1 MSSARRYQEDIRRI
15 VGVTEDGLRLD
26 PAEQRMRIP
35 GQRGIYQ
42 IGSGETKSG
51 SAPGE
56 DEDGNPVDP
65 VMPDEND
72 DNQNS
77 DGSGTGGTGTDA
89 PGTDGGDF
97 EIDPSNPPPN
107 TNIDDATFGGGWG
120 SGGLSSFT
128 DCESGTCIQ
137 IVDRGGYVPP
147 QGWADENNVDVG
159 DDGGWHVGD
168 DGAAQDFFESAGY
181 SQDFSAL
188 QNERWVPGFCW
199 QATGVSKTRTAGE
212 ATRKFIANQSHL
224 IERTVNIKRNSNGT
238 YSVTVEGKN
247 PSFNPPLPQTRPTI
261 VYRLTDCGGTASE
274 PPAKPTTW
282 PADGCIQLAPNAQ
295 GNWQAS
301 PRENPADMTARYSAP
316 RSILDLCAP
325 NGDGVQILPGKDGG
339 TVRWNYTQGIFM
351 AVSPTGQRSFG
362 GATEVTQAVAGAVA
376 GGGAIKPVGA
386 PRPGD

>member
-15 VGVTEDGLRLD
+15 VGVTEDGRRLD
-26 PAEQRMRIP
+26 DALPRMRIL

-56 DEDGNPVDP
+56 DENGNPVDP
-65 VMPDEND
+65 VMPDENE

-128 DCESGTCIQ
+128 DCQSGKCIQ

-147 QGWADENNVDVG
+147 PGWESADDPPIDPDYDAGFWWGAYAGINIVTLSQTPSGALRDFDLLYPDVIRCG
-159 DDGGWHVGD
+159 LDLRFTGTDGRLTYWMMTISASGNCLTTSTFQLRKYPCPPGSAVLELFGGW
-168 DGAAQDFFESAGY
+168 
-181 SQDFSAL
+181 
-188 QNERWVPGFCW
+188 
-199 QATGVSKTRTAGE
+199 
-212 ATRKFIANQSHL
+212 
-224 IERTVNIKRNSNGT
+224 
-238 YSVTVEGKN
+238 N
-247 PSFNPPLPQTRPTI
+247 P
-261 VYRLTDCGGTASE
+261 CAE
-274 PPAKPTTW
+274 PPPRPDHW
-282 PADGCIQLAPNAQ
+282 PADNCIQLAQNSAGQ
-295 GNWQAS
+295 WAAS
-301 PRENPADMTARYSAP
+301 PRENPSDMIAQYSAP

-325 NGDGVQILPGKDGG
+325 NGNGVQILPGKDGG